1 MKAVLYVH
9 APFTLSILPGV
20 HGCAIKTSYFLIN
33 LMIKIT
39 RQEPITPPMIFPMM
53 PEMRKLPASQLKS
66 APPTI
71 PMITFIYQGKDVFMS
86 IPAIQPQTPAI
97 TSEMINSIIVN
108 SFSIRQ
114 SG

>member
-1 MKAVLYVH
+1 M
-9 APFTLSILPGV
+9 
-20 HGCAIKTSYFLIN
+20 
-33 LMIKIT
+33 MKIT

-53 PEMRKLPASQLKS
+53 PEMRKLPASQLKR

-71 PMITFIYQGKDVFMS
+71 PMITLIYQGNDVFMS

-114 SG
+114 SGYWYIKIVPQYGGVKDKTNRPGVQVL